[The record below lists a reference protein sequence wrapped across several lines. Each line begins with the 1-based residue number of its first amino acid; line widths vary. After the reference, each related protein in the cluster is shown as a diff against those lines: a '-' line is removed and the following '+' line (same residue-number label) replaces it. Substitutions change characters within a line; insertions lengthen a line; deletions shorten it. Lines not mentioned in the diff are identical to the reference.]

1 MVYLYNVINCESH
14 DGIVTLYVFE
24 ERSIISV
31 IIYSLFLINRQ
42 KSNFMADIN
51 PSFTETDMTDM
62 VIDLEAVTKTFGDQN
77 AADNLTF
84 KFPKGK
90 IIGLI
95 GPSGSGKTTT
105 VRLMTGI
112 YHPTKGQIRVL
123 NSDPQSFT
131 QLKREKIGY
140 MTQNFVLYPDLSI
153 RENLNFAAAIY
164 GLGRWRRSRRIKDL
178 LKFVELDG
186 DSKKLARNASGGMQ
200 RRLAL
205 AASLVHDPDL
215 IFLDEP
221 TAGIDPILRR
231 KFWDHFIE
239 LRDQGKTLVI
249 TTQYV
254 NEATYCDLVGVM
266 AEGKLLFLK
275 TPVDLI
281 KSAFG
286 GDVLDLNTPNPLS
299 ETLTRELEA
308 LPFILGKPSYLNDG
322 TLRLIVDEAS
332 TALPQ
337 VINWFKSNGLDLL
350 SAEEYLPPYDD
361 VFVKLIEDYHANNMI
376 TRLDTGD
383 PA

>member
-1 MVYLYNVINCESH
+1 MAE
-14 DGIVTLYVFE
+14 
-24 ERSIISV
+24 IS
-31 IIYSLFLINRQ
+31 
-42 KSNFMADIN
+42 
-51 PSFTETDMTDM
+51 PTFTDLQMTEM
-62 VIDLEAVTKTFGDQN
+62 VISLDGVTKTFGGQN
-77 AADNLTF
+77 AADDLTF

-95 GPSGSGKTTT
+95 GPSGSGKTST

-112 YHPTKGQIRVL
+112 YHPSKGQIRVL

-131 QLKREKIGY
+131 QPEREKIGY

-164 GLGRWRRSRRIKDL
+164 GLGPWRRSRRIKEL

-186 DSKKLARNASGGMQ
+186 DSKKLAKNLSGGMQ

-205 AASLVHDPDL
+205 AASLIHDPDL

-231 KFWDHFIE
+231 KFWDHFVE

-266 AEGKLLFLK
+266 AEGKMLFLK
-275 TPVDLI
+275 TPDELI

-286 GDVLDLNTPNPLS
+286 GNVLDLRTLNPLS
-299 ETLTRELEA
+299 ETQTRELEQLA
-308 LPFILGKPSYLNDG
+308 FIQGKLSYLNDG

-337 VINWFKSNGLDLL
+337 VIDWFTSNGLELS
-350 SAEEYLPPYDD
+350 SAEEYLPAYDD
-361 VFVKLIEDYHANNMI
+361 VFVKLIEDYRANNM
-376 TRLDTGD
+376 TPTQNTGD
-383 PA
+383 SA

>member
-1 MVYLYNVINCESH
+1 MENQGTITATS
-14 DGIVTLYVFE
+14 
-24 ERSIISV
+24 
-31 IIYSLFLINRQ
+31 
-42 KSNFMADIN
+42 
-51 PSFTETDMTDM
+51 MTDM
-62 VIDLEAVTKTFGDQN
+62 VISLEDVTKTFGGQN

-84 KFPKGK
+84 VIPNGK

-112 YHPTKGQIRVL
+112 YHPSEGQIRVL

-131 QLKREKIGY
+131 QLEREKIGY

-153 RENLNFAAAIY
+153 RENLNFVAAIY
-164 GLGRWRRSRRIKDL
+164 GLGFFRRNRRIRDL
-178 LKFVELDG
+178 LKFVELEG
-186 DSKKLARNASGGMQ
+186 DSHKLAKNISGGML

-205 AASLVHDPDL
+205 AAALVHDPDL

-275 TPVDLI
+275 TPDDLI

-286 GDVLDLNTPNPLS
+286 DDILNLRTLDPLS
-299 ETLTRELEA
+299 ETQTRELEQ
-308 LPFILGKPSYLNDG
+308 LPFVRGKLTYLNDG
-322 TLRLIVDEAS
+322 TLRLVVDEAG

-337 VINWFKSNGLDLL
+337 VIEWFKSKGLDLS
-350 SAEEYLPPYDD
+350 SAEEYLPSYDD
-361 VFVKLIEDYHANNMI
+361 VFVKLIEDYRANTMTYTQDN
-376 TRLDTGD
+376 GD
-383 PA
+383 SA

>member
-1 MVYLYNVINCESH
+1 MTGMVIN
-14 DGIVTLYVFE
+14 
-24 ERSIISV
+24 
-31 IIYSLFLINRQ
+31 
-42 KSNFMADIN
+42 
-51 PSFTETDMTDM
+51 
-62 VIDLEAVTKTFGDQN
+62 LEGVTKTFGVQN
-77 AADNLTF
+77 AADDLTF
-84 KFPKGK
+84 KLPKGK

-112 YHPTKGQIRVL
+112 YHPSKGQIRVL

-131 QLKREKIGY
+131 QLEREKIGY
-140 MTQNFVLYPDLSI
+140 MTQNFVLYPDLSV

-164 GLGRWRRSRRIKDL
+164 GLGHWRRNRRIKDL
-178 LKFVELDG
+178 LKFVELDA
-186 DSKKLARNASGGMQ
+186 DSKKLAKNISGGMQ

-205 AASLVHDPDL
+205 AASLIHNPDL

-231 KFWDHFIE
+231 KFWDHFLE

-266 AEGKLLFLK
+266 ADGKLLFLK
-275 TPVDLI
+275 TPDNLI

-286 GDVLDLNTPNPLS
+286 GDVLDLRTLNPLS
-299 ETLTRELEA
+299 EALTRELEQ
-308 LPFILGKPSYLNDG
+308 LPYIQGKLSYFNDG

-337 VINWFKSNGLDLL
+337 VIDWFKSNGLDLP

-361 VFVKLIEDYHANNMI
+361 VFVKLIEDYRANNI
-376 TRLDTGD
+376 TNTLNTGD

>member
-1 MVYLYNVINCESH
+1 
-14 DGIVTLYVFE
+14 
-24 ERSIISV
+24 
-31 IIYSLFLINRQ
+31 
-42 KSNFMADIN
+42 MADIN
-51 PSFTETDMTDM
+51 LSFTDTNMTDM
-62 VIDLEAVTKTFGDQN
+62 VINLDGVTKTFGGQN

-95 GPSGSGKTTT
+95 GPSGSGKTTA

-112 YHPTKGQIRVL
+112 YHPSKGQIRVL

-131 QLKREKIGY
+131 QREREKIGY

-164 GLGRWRRSRRIKDL
+164 GLGLLRRSKRIKYL

-186 DSKKLARNASGGMQ
+186 DSKKLAKNISGGML

-205 AASLVHDPDL
+205 AASLIHDPDL

-254 NEATYCDLVGVM
+254 NEATYCDLVGVL
-266 AEGKLLFLK
+266 AEGKMLFLK
-275 TPVDLI
+275 TPDDLI

-286 GDVLDLNTPNPLS
+286 GDVLDLRTLHPLS
-299 ETLTRELEA
+299 ETQTRELEQ
-308 LPFILGKPSYLNDG
+308 LPFIKDKLAYLNDG
-322 TLRLIVDEAS
+322 TLRLVVDEAS
-332 TALPQ
+332 AALPQ
-337 VINWFKSNGLDLL
+337 VIDWFTSNGLDLS

-361 VFVKLIEDYHANNMI
+361 VFVKLIEDYRANNM
-376 TRLDTGD
+376 TTTLDTGD

>member
-1 MVYLYNVINCESH
+1 
-14 DGIVTLYVFE
+14 
-24 ERSIISV
+24 
-31 IIYSLFLINRQ
+31 
-42 KSNFMADIN
+42 
-51 PSFTETDMTDM
+51 MTDM
-62 VIDLEAVTKTFGDQN
+62 VIHFEGVTKTFGGQN
-77 AADNLTF
+77 AADDLTF

-112 YHPTKGQIRVL
+112 YHPSKGQIRVL
-123 NSDPQSFT
+123 NSDPQTFT
-131 QLKREKIGY
+131 QREREKIGY
-140 MTQNFVLYPDLSI
+140 MTQNFVLYPDLSV
-153 RENLNFAAAIY
+153 RGNLDFAAAIY
-164 GLGRWRRSRRIKDL
+164 GLGPWRRSRRIKDL

-186 DSKKLARNASGGMQ
+186 DSKKLAKNISGGMQ

-205 AASLVHDPDL
+205 AASLIHDPDL

-266 AEGKLLFLK
+266 ADGKLLFLK
-275 TPVDLI
+275 TPEDLI

-286 GDVLDLNTPNPLS
+286 GDVLDLRPLTPLTD
-299 ETLTRELEA
+299 TLTRELEG
-308 LPFILGKPSYLNDG
+308 LPFNQGKLSHLNDG
-322 TLRLIVDEAS
+322 AIRLIVDKAS

-337 VINWFKSNGLDLL
+337 VFDWFKSNELELS
-350 SAEEYLPPYDD
+350 SAEEYFPPYDD
-361 VFVKLIEDYHANNMI
+361 VFVKLIEDYRANNMNEG
-376 TRLDTGD
+376 LNTGVS
-383 PA
+383 A

>member
-1 MVYLYNVINCESH
+1 MDNQ
-14 DGIVTLYVFE
+14 GTTTA
-24 ERSIISV
+24 IS
-31 IIYSLFLINRQ
+31 
-42 KSNFMADIN
+42 
-51 PSFTETDMTDM
+51 MTDRL
-62 VIDLEAVTKTFGDQN
+62 ISLQAVTKTFGKQN

-84 KFPKGK
+84 VIPQGK

-112 YHPTKGQIRVL
+112 YHPSEGQIRVL

-131 QLKREKIGY
+131 QLEREKIGY

-153 RENLNFAAAIY
+153 RENLNFVAAIY
-164 GLGRWRRSRRIKDL
+164 GLGPFRRNSRIRDL
-178 LKFVELDG
+178 LKFVELGG
-186 DSKKLARNASGGMQ
+186 DSEKLAKNISGGML

-205 AASLVHDPDL
+205 AAALVHDPDL

-239 LRDQGKTLVI
+239 LRDQGKTLII

-254 NEATYCDLVGVM
+254 NEASYCDLVGVM

-275 TPVDLI
+275 TPDDLI

-286 GDVLDLNTPNPLS
+286 DDILNLRTLTPLS
-299 ETLTRELEA
+299 ETQTRELEQ
-308 LPFILGKPSYLNDG
+308 LPFVRGKLTFQNDG
-322 TLRLIVDEAS
+322 TLRLLVDEAG

-337 VINWFKSNGLDLL
+337 VIEWFKSKGLDLS

-361 VFVKLIEDYHANNMI
+361 VFVKLIEDYRAKTMTPKQEN
-376 TRLDTGD
+376 GD
-383 PA
+383 SA

>member
-1 MVYLYNVINCESH
+1 M
-14 DGIVTLYVFE
+14 T
-24 ERSIISV
+24 
-31 IIYSLFLINRQ
+31 
-42 KSNFMADIN
+42 DIN
-51 PSFTETDMTDM
+51 LSSKDTDMTGM
-62 VIDLEAVTKTFGDQN
+62 VINLEGVTKTFGVQN
-77 AADNLTF
+77 AADDLTF
-84 KFPKGK
+84 KLPNGK

-112 YHPTKGQIRVL
+112 YHPSKGQIRVL

-131 QLKREKIGY
+131 QLEREKIGY
-140 MTQNFVLYPDLSI
+140 MTQNFVLYPDLSV
-153 RENLNFAAAIY
+153 RENLNFTAAIY
-164 GLGRWRRSRRIKDL
+164 GLGHWRRNRRIKDL
-178 LKFVELDG
+178 LKFVELDA
-186 DSKKLARNASGGMQ
+186 DSKKLAKNISGGMQ

-205 AASLVHDPDL
+205 AASLIHNPDL

-231 KFWDHFIE
+231 KFWDHFLE

-266 AEGKLLFLK
+266 ADGKLLFLK
-275 TPVDLI
+275 TPDNLI

-286 GDVLDLNTPNPLS
+286 GDVLDLRTLNPLS
-299 ETLTRELEA
+299 EALTRELEQ
-308 LPFILGKPSYLNDG
+308 LPYIQGKLSYLNDG

-337 VINWFKSNGLDLL
+337 VIDWFKSNGLDLP

-361 VFVKLIEDYHANNMI
+361 VFVKLIEDYRANNI
-376 TRLDTGD
+376 TNTLNTGD

>member
-1 MVYLYNVINCESH
+1 MTGMVIN
-14 DGIVTLYVFE
+14 
-24 ERSIISV
+24 
-31 IIYSLFLINRQ
+31 
-42 KSNFMADIN
+42 
-51 PSFTETDMTDM
+51 
-62 VIDLEAVTKTFGDQN
+62 LEGVTKTFGVQN
-77 AADNLTF
+77 AADDLTF
-84 KFPKGK
+84 KLPNGK

-112 YHPTKGQIRVL
+112 YHPSKGQIRVL

-131 QLKREKIGY
+131 QLEREKIGY
-140 MTQNFVLYPDLSI
+140 MTQNFVLYPDLSV
-153 RENLNFAAAIY
+153 RENLNFTAAIY
-164 GLGRWRRSRRIKDL
+164 GLGHWRRNRRIKDL
-178 LKFVELDG
+178 LKFVELDA
-186 DSKKLARNASGGMQ
+186 DSKKLAKNISGGMQ

-205 AASLVHDPDL
+205 AASLIHNPDL

-231 KFWDHFIE
+231 KFWDHFLE

-266 AEGKLLFLK
+266 ADGKLLFLK
-275 TPVDLI
+275 TPDNLI

-286 GDVLDLNTPNPLS
+286 GDVLDLRTLNPLS
-299 ETLTRELEA
+299 EALTRELEQ
-308 LPFILGKPSYLNDG
+308 LPYIQGKLSYFNDG

-337 VINWFKSNGLDLL
+337 VIDWFKSNGLDLP

-361 VFVKLIEDYHANNMI
+361 VFVKLIEDYRANNI
-376 TRLDTGD
+376 TNTLNTGD